1 VKPDEAALLKAVA
14 AMPGGACVRDV
25 IPDDMPDRRAVY
37 LLRKWAGKGWYDYGV
52 SVDLGWLTE
61 KGREAARDA

>member
-14 AMPGGACVRDV
+14 AMPGGALVRDV
-25 IPDDMPDRRAVY
+25 IPDEMSYKRAVY

-52 SVDLGWLTE
+52 GVDLGWLTA
-61 KGREAARDA
+61 KGKEAARDA